1 MNRVEMVTWV
11 WSRPC
16 LLGDLAILREILR
29 RANSRRERAKMIL
42 EEDWESHRVQF
53 WTTVLD
59 LGFPI
64 FE

>member
-1 MNRVEMVTWV
+1 
-11 WSRPC
+11 
-16 LLGDLAILREILR
+16 
-29 RANSRRERAKMIL
+29 MIL